1 MIPNVTVCRWSSQ
14 YLFHTLLA
22 LVNLP
27 TGRFLVIL
35 LSYGSYLTPLN
46 QATGYATQHDSV
58 PVPSQDKLGGL
69 RQEGHLAIKWGGC
82 YGGGAVVRLGWRPP
96 GLSVPLPLLSSPAPQ
111 NPENFN
117 DGVL

>member
-46 QATGYATQHDSV
+46 QATGYAIQHDSV

-69 RQEGHLAIKWGGC
+69 RQEGHLAIKMGGLWWWGRRSLVGVASTWTV
-82 YGGGAVVRLGWRPP
+82 GASAFIIFPCSTKSRK
-96 GLSVPLPLLSSPAPQ
+96 
-111 NPENFN
+111 F
-117 DGVL
+117 